1 MNARVLCC
9 DKERVKNKVASKFK
23 VSFFDEQKHE
33 NWKEYGHFSFR
44 RYIYI

>member
-1 MNARVLCC
+1 MRSGSLRKPMNARVLCC

-33 NWKEYGHFSFR
+33 N
-44 RYIYI
+44 